1 MIAGALSTIFMGVTL
16 GLLGAGGSI
25 LTVPILVFI
34 LGVVPSEATA
44 YSLFIVGVT
53 ALMGASS
60 YYKKDLIRFK
70 IGFIFALPAFIGV
83 YSVRLLVMPRLPD
96 HIAEIFGWLLTK
108 DALILIVFAVIM
120 ILAALAMIRPSKV
133 STSGDNKSL
142 NLPLIALEG
151 LLVGG
156 VTGFVGAGG
165 GFLIIPALVILAGLE
180 MKEAVGTSLMIISLK
195 SLFGF
200 IGDIQGDLVIDWT
213 LILSMSALSI
223 IGAFLGGLLSNK
235 INAAKL
241 KPIFGYF
248 VLIAGLSILFKEL
261 AGSVF

>member
-1 MIAGALSTIFMGVTL
+1 MIAGALSTIFMGITL

-53 ALMGASS
+53 ALMAATS
-60 YYKKDLIRFK
+60 YYKKKLIRFK
-70 IGFIFALPAFIGV
+70 IGFIFALPAFVGV
-83 YSVRLLVMPRLPD
+83 YSVRLLVMPRLPQE
-96 HIAEIFGWLLTK
+96 IASFFGWVLTK

-120 ILAALAMIRPSKV
+120 ILAAYAMIRPSKV
-133 STSGDNKSL
+133 AAGGDNKSL

-180 MKEAVGTSLMIISLK
+180 MKEAVGTSLMIISIK

-200 IGDIQGDLVIDWT
+200 IGDVQGAMVIDWT
-213 LILSMSALSI
+213 LILSMSALSVL
-223 IGAFLGGLLSNK
+223 GAIVGGLLSSK
-235 INAAKL
+235 INPAKL
-241 KPIFGYF
+241 KPLFGYF
-248 VLIAGLSILFKEL
+248 VMIAGVSILVKEVV
-261 AGSVF
+261 GSI